1 MDTTNAVS
9 LHILPLMSGNTS
21 TQTHSIHTVV
31 KRTWGHLS
39 HAWYS
44 KYKPRHQAKELSRA
58 WKIHSSF
65 LFPARLK
72 VHGRERAFN
81 QWNQWGIRALEGR
94 FGCTVLQ
101 NIFKK
106 KNSPGL
112 PAVSQ
117 ASAGPVAQPL
127 HVSVKTGKGE
137 RMIAGHWCQFMMEQH
152 KIFPA
157 LWMCTYIYSP
167 LPSAL
172 LCCKEAAESDW
183 QLGTKCSVRPV
194 MGSSAVKSVFHLGPT
209 FTQEKGKTRKFYLTL

>member
-1 MDTTNAVS
+1 MHGIVSTNLGTKQRS
-9 LHILPLMSGNTS
+9 CQGPGRFILHFSFLLGLKSMEE
-21 TQTHSIHTVV
+21 
-31 KRTWGHLS
+31 
-39 HAWYS
+39 
-44 KYKPRHQAKELSRA
+44 KELSISGTNEASGPWRVDLVVQYY
-58 WKIHSSF
+58 KIY
-65 LFPARLK
+65 LR
-72 VHGRERAFN
+72 
-81 QWNQWGIRALEGR
+81 
-94 FGCTVLQ
+94 
-101 NIFKK
+101 KK
-106 KNSPGL
+106 T
-112 PAVSQ
+112 AQ
-117 ASAGPVAQPL
+117 ASQQYPKPQLVQSQPL